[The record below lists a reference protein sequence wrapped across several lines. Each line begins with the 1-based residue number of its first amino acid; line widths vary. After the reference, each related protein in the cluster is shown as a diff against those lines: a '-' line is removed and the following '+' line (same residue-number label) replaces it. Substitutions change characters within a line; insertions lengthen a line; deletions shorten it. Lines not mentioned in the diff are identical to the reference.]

1 MKVELKLAFNNIKKN
16 FKRTIFTT
24 ISVILC
30 TFLILTTILVIS
42 SISNGI
48 LENIATEYND
58 YSFII
63 KNLSIQDL
71 NKIKNKEYIDK
82 IYVQKSDNENLQK
95 LEELPSLSDFS
106 SLNIYI
112 KYNNIKDTYT
122 CSSDIV
128 QTLGLSVF
136 DASEKCEFNENLLP
150 VFGLMGA
157 RLTYA
162 DSTKTILV
170 YKSTLNFSYVLD
182 LLIFV
187 ILLFFSILFIII
199 LYNAFLITLNERRK
213 EYAILNSIGGTE
225 NQILKIVFLEAT
237 IIGIFGIIFGAIFS
251 FFGTSI
257 VLEMVNNVL
266 SSTPYHF
273 KLIIDINYLLVSLLV
288 IVFNIYISAIIPS
301 LKASNTSVIQ
311 DIRNS
316 KQIKYKKKFS
326 ILEKIFPIEGKIAL
340 KNLSRN
346 NNKYRVITF
355 LLVISMISFIAIS
368 TYINYEKEA
377 SDLVTVYDVDAEL
390 SIPLTSNT
398 DYKSLL
404 NNYIANSENHLEYIE
419 YTYILPY
426 ALVEPPDALIEHDD
440 ILITISKNNQKATHI
455 CIIGLDN
462 NSYSKY
468 INELHAN
475 LGDFIIYNTAS
486 SYDFDNSIYNY
497 FQVFNTNYNL
507 NLSLIGSEQD
517 MFKIYDDENLKGHFV
532 FTDEPLDGFKEL
544 KTTGLS
550 NSVVFVPMN
559 TFNNITKTFNSLEKN
574 SVYSWGSTSANYVK
588 IKCDNIIDFSNY
600 INENKTMDINVEY
613 YSLDNQVKIV
623 YTNILE
629 LLLVIIIFVVVIIGI
644 ISSINIINA
653 SLCERV
659 QEFKVLS
666 LSGATKTNIFR
677 ILIYECVYMFIKAT
691 FISVVLSIPILYA
704 IIHYMESIIVLN
716 KLLIPFGWISLFI
729 ISLFAISLFITI
741 YSARFIK
748 DD

>member
-63 KNLSIQDL
+63 KNLSTQDL

-162 DSTKTILV
+162 DSAKTILI

-213 EYAILNSIGGTE
+213 EYAILNSVGGTE

-273 KLIIDINYLLVSLLV
+273 KLIIDINYLLISLLV

-301 LKASNTSVIQ
+301 LKASNTSIIQ

-326 ILEKIFPIEGKIAL
+326 ILEKVFPIEGKIAL

-346 NNKYRVITF
+346 SNKYRVITF

-398 DYKSLL
+398 DCKPLL

-419 YTYILPY
+419 YTYILPF
-426 ALVEPPDALIEHDD
+426 ALVEPPDALIDNND
-440 ILITISKNNQKATHI
+440 SYIITYENNQKTTPI
-455 CIIGLDN
+455 CLVGLDN

-497 FQVFNTNYNL
+497 FQVFNTNYNVS
-507 NLSLIGSEQD
+507 LSLISRKQD
-517 MFKIYDDENLKGHFV
+517 MFTIYDDENLKGHFV
-532 FTDEPLDGFKEL
+532 FIDEPLDGFKEL
-544 KTTGLS
+544 KSKFSTA
-550 NSVVFVPMN
+550 VAFVPMN
-559 TFNNITKTFNSLEKN
+559 TFNNIRKIFNPID
-574 SVYSWGSTSANYVK
+574 SWGGTSSNYVK

-666 LSGATKTNIFR
+666 LSGATRTNIFR

-704 IIHYMESIIVLN
+704 IIHYMENIIVLN

-729 ISLFAISLFITI
+729 ISLLAISLFITI
-741 YSARFIK
+741 YSSRFIK